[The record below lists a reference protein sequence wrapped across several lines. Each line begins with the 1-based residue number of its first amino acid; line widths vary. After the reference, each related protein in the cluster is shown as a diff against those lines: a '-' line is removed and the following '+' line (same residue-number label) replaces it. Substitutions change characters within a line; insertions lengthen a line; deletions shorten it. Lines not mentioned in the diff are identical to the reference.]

1 MSNNGQVKEIEV
13 IPDFE
18 NEMVNETPTP
28 KKEGCGCQNKQG
40 AATPTAE
47 NENKINWMRIGLIAG
62 SLMVAYFLFVK
73 KGKVEVPKVEVPE
86 V

>member
-1 MSNNGQVKEIEV
+1 MILGIFIILVLFLKRL
-13 IPDFE
+13 
-18 NEMVNETPTP
+18 
-28 KKEGCGCQNKQG
+28 K
-40 AATPTAE
+40 